1 MNNNK
6 KNYDYGNC
14 HVCGEQMQEKRINQD
29 FWLKGKLV
37 VIESV
42 PAGVCPQCGEKIV
55 KADVGR
61 QLGILR
67 KSQAPAQA
75 KDYYSACGSICEGS
89 CLVFDFQLFFEKHRR
104 ISCLVT
110 T

>member
-1 MNNNK
+1 MNNDYG
-6 KNYDYGNC
+6 NYDYGKC
-14 HVCGEQMQEKRINQD
+14 HVCGEQMQERRINQD

-61 QLGILR
+61 ELLTLIQNLKRLPKRKTITVPVLR
-67 KSQAPAQA
+67 YA
-75 KDYYSACGSICEGS
+75 KKVA
-89 CLVFDFQLFFEKHRR
+89 
-104 ISCLVT
+104 
-110 T
+110 

>member
-1 MNNNK
+1 MNNHK
-6 KNYDYGNC
+6 KNYDYGKC
-14 HVCGEQMQEKRINQD
+14 HVCGEQMQQKRINQD

-61 QLGILR
+61 ELASLIQNLKRLPKRKTISVPVLR
-67 KSQAPAQA
+67 YA
-75 KDYYSACGSICEGS
+75 KKVA
-89 CLVFDFQLFFEKHRR
+89 
-104 ISCLVT
+104 
-110 T
+110 

>member
-1 MNNNK
+1 MKNK
-6 KNYDYGNC
+6 NRNDYGKC
-14 HVCGEQMQEKRINQD
+14 HVCGEQMHEKRINQD

-61 QLGILR
+61 DLASLIQN
-67 KSQAPAQA
+67 
-75 KDYYSACGSICEGS
+75 
-89 CLVFDFQLFFEKHRR
+89 VRR
-104 ISCLVT
+104 LPKRRTIKVPVVRYT
-110 T
+110 KKVA

>member
-14 HVCGEQMQEKRINQD
+14 HVCGEQMQERRINQD

-55 KADVGR
+55 KADVGSELASLI
-61 QLGILR
+61 QNR
-67 KSQAPAQA
+67 KRLPKRKTISVPVRRYA
-75 KDYYSACGSICEGS
+75 KKVG
-89 CLVFDFQLFFEKHRR
+89 
-104 ISCLVT
+104 
-110 T
+110 